1 MNNSESIKAA
11 NEPQSVD
18 ISEEERIEL
27 LADLLLELAL
37 EEGQDATT
45 SQS

>member
-27 LADLLLELAL
+27 LADTLLEIAL
-37 EEGQDATT
+37 EENQDEAR
-45 SQS
+45 S

>member
-18 ISEEERIEL
+18 ISEQERLEL
-27 LADLLLELAL
+27 LADTLLEIAL
-37 EEGQDATT
+37 EENQDEAR
-45 SQS
+45 S

>member
-18 ISEEERIEL
+18 ISEQKRLEL
-27 LADLLLELAL
+27 LADTLLEIAL
-37 EEGQDATT
+37 EENQDEAR
-45 SQS
+45 S